1 MGELVTLGPWL
12 RRFLVEYIVT
22 ERNLARNTRASYRDT
37 FSLLLPFV
45 SRKLRKPV
53 DRLAVRDLTS
63 QLVLQFLAHLEEER
77 GCSVRTRNQRLAAIR
92 AFARF
97 VGSRDPAHV
106 EWCGHIR
113 AIASKKSVSPPV
125 GWLTRADMEAM
136 LAVPDRKTKRG
147 RSEYALLLFLYN
159 TGARVSEVTQLKVR
173 DLQIGCGN
181 GGHDLATLHGKGG
194 KTRQCPL
201 WPETE
206 RVLADEV
213 MGRAAE
219 DAVFVS
225 KLGTPFTRFGV
236 YRLVE
241 RYAVRV
247 PALAG
252 RTITPHVIRHTTAC
266 HLVLAGVDINTIR
279 AWLGHVSISTTNIY
293 AEIDLTLKANAVALC
308 EVGQPKPGRSWK
320 EDKDLMAFLKSL

>member
-1 MGELVTLGPWL
+1 MPDRDLIGPWL
-12 RRFLVEYIVT
+12 RRFLTEYIVS

-37 FSLLLPFV
+37 FKLLLPFA
-45 SRKLRKPV
+45 SRKVRKPIE
-53 DRLAVRDLTS
+53 RLAMQDLTS
-63 QLVLQFLAHLEEER
+63 ALVLKFLAHLEQDR

-113 AIASKKSVSPPV
+113 AIAAKKAMSPPV
-125 GWLTRADMEAM
+125 GWLTRTEMEAM
-136 LAVPDRKTKRG
+136 LAVPDRKTRRG
-147 RSEYALLLFLYN
+147 QSEYALLLFLYN

-173 DLQIGCGN
+173 DLDLDRDR
-181 GGHDLATLHGKGG
+181 GGHDLAILHGKGG

-206 RVLADEV
+206 RVLAEQIL
-213 MGRAAE
+213 GRASEAP
-219 DAVFVS
+219 VFLS
-225 KLGTPFTRFGV
+225 RLGQAYTRFGV

-241 RYAVRV
+241 RCAVDV
-247 PALAG
+247 PRLAG
-252 RTITPHVIRHTTAC
+252 RAVTPHVIRHTTAC

-308 EVGQPKPGRSWK
+308 EVGSRGPKRRWK
-320 EDKDLMAFLKSL
+320 EDKDLMAFLNAL

>member
-1 MGELVTLGPWL
+1 MPEQVTLGPWL
-12 RRFLVEYIVT
+12 RRFLCEFIVT
-22 ERNLARNTRASYRDT
+22 ERNLARNTRKSYRDT

-63 QLVLQFLAHLEEER
+63 RLVLQFLAHLEEDR
-77 GCSVRTRNQRLAAIR
+77 GCSARTRNQRLSAIR

-97 VGSRDPAHV
+97 IGSRDPAHV

-113 AIASKKSVSPPV
+113 AIESKKSMPPPV
-125 GWLTRADMEAM
+125 GWLTRAEVEAM

-159 TGARVSEVTQLKVR
+159 AGARVSEATQLRVR
-173 DLQIGCGN
+173 DLQIGGGN
-181 GGHDLATLHGKGG
+181 GGHDIAALHGKGG

-213 MGRAAE
+213 LYRSVD

-225 KLGTPFTRFGV
+225 RLGTPFTRFGV
-236 YRLVE
+236 YRLIG
-241 RYAVRV
+241 RCAARV
-247 PALAG
+247 PKLAE
-252 RTITPHVIRHTTAC
+252 RAITPHVIRHTTAC

-308 EVGQPKPGRSWK
+308 EVGQAHPARSWK

>member
-1 MGELVTLGPWL
+1 MPDLVTLGPWL
-12 RRFLVEYIVT
+12 RRFLCEYIVT
-22 ERNLARNTRASYRDT
+22 ERNLARNTRKSYRDT

-45 SRKLRKPV
+45 SKTLRKPV
-53 DRLAVRDLTS
+53 DRLAVRDLSSS
-63 QLVLQFLAHLEEER
+63 QILQFLTHLEVDRE
-77 GCSVRTRNQRLAAIR
+77 CSGRTRNQRLAAIR

-97 VGSRDPAHV
+97 IGSREPSHV

-113 AIASKKSVSPPV
+113 AIASKKSMSSPV
-125 GWLTRADMEAM
+125 GWLTRAEMEAM
-136 LAVPDRKTKRG
+136 LAVPDRTTKRG

-159 TGARVSEVTQLKVR
+159 TGARVSEVAELKVR
-173 DLQIGCGN
+173 DLQIGSRN
-181 GGHDLATLHGKGG
+181 RGHDIATLHGKGG

-206 RVLADEV
+206 RVLTDEV
-213 MGRAAE
+213 RGRSTE

-225 KLGTPFTRFGV
+225 RLGRSFTRFGI
-236 YRLVE
+236 YRLIE
-241 RYAVRV
+241 RCAAQV
-247 PALAG
+247 PALAD
-252 RTITPHVIRHTTAC
+252 RTISPHMIRHTTAC

-308 EVGQPKPGRSWK
+308 EVGQPHAGRLWK
-320 EDKDLMAFLKSL
+320 EDKHIMAFLKSL